1 MDKKVKKEKVLKG
14 PYQAAVGLEI
24 KDKRYEEGDLIEGQ
38 VPQWL
43 VEQGLVKPLKKDK
56 K

>member
-1 MDKKVKKEKVLKG
+1 MTKKIKENVLKG
-14 PYQAAVGLEI
+14 PYEAAVGLDI
-24 KDKRYEEGDLIEGQ
+24 KGIRYEEGDLIEGQ